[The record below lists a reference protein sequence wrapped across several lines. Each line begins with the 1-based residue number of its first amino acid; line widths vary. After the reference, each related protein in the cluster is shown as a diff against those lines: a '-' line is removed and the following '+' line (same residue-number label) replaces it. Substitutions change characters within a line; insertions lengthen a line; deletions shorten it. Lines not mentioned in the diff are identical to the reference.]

1 MVCKHV
7 LYGNQIFDCFCEV
20 QDIQARYGY
29 GLLQVFRDIV
39 VSDVTVVQHLIQGN
53 KYREVTVVQETQG
66 KVLYGRQSL
75 GGGELV
81 LQVHPCPVSEG

>member
-1 MVCKHV
+1 MAREHV
-7 LYGNQIFDCFCEV
+7 LYCNQIFDCFREV
-20 QDIQARYGY
+20 RDIQARYGY
-29 GLLQVFRDIV
+29 GLPQVFCDIV

-53 KYREVTVVQETQG
+53 KYREVTVVQVTQG
-66 KVLYGRQSL
+66 EVLYGRQSL